1 MSSKFMREKTLKMRK
16 RPGTKQRFAID
27 RVVTT
32 KPRDASKNSY
42 LPRVDG
48 MMVRR
53 YKRTSGCVMSF
64 AAREALQVHLE
75 KPEAFFMAISAER
88 E

>member
-1 MSSKFMREKTLKMRK
+1 MGSKFMREKTAKMRK
-16 RPGTKQRFAID
+16 RPGTKQRFALDKI
-27 RVVTT
+27 VVS

-64 AAREALQVHLE
+64 AAREA
-75 KPEAFFMAISAER
+75 FFMAISAAR